1 MARWFLF
8 AEAIVLFV
16 GLPLAY
22 RVSPWRPPALPLLW
36 LIAAYAWWLFRKP
49 LAVTLCFF
57 RGILFAW
64 RYQQSG
70 SLLYILPGAFL
81 VRMLP
86 VHRWPGS
93 VCLPRDRT
101 RAALTHKVLF
111 TLTRPPPS
119 LTQ

>member
-22 RVSPWRPPALPLLW
+22 RVSPWRTPALPLLW

-57 RGILFAW
+57 GGILFAW

-70 SLLYILPGAFL
+70 SLLT
-81 VRMLP
+81 
-86 VHRWPGS
+86 S
-93 VCLPRDRT
+93 CLEHS
-101 RAALTHKVLF
+101 LYGCFLF
-111 TLTRPPPS
+111 TVGLGQYFYHGTAPGPR
-119 LTQ
+119 